1 MFVALT
7 RLARALGFGLAER
20 VAPDRES
27 SDALAGFAHEIRQP
41 LAVLATALH
50 MIRHAPDEASR
61 ERACRVLERQ
71 SALLAR
77 LVDDLLEANVRRRLA
92 VTALRKQP
100 LDLCSLVEE
109 TTEAVRLQASKKLQQ
124 LDTMLPPSPVWVE
137 ADPVR
142 LQQVLSNLLVNAVTY
157 TDSGGRVW
165 VNLTCGG
172 GEAVLSVRDTGRGIA
187 PDFLPRVFDTFAKGD
202 DSLGQGLGLAVSRR
216 LVELHGGTIRAS
228 SPGPGAGSEFI
239 VSIPAH
245 PDPPALA
252 ASSGG

>member
-1 MFVALT
+1 MFLALR
-7 RLARALGFGLAER
+7 RLARAVGFGSPGPPTP

-27 SDALAGFAHEIRQP
+27 TEALASFAHEIRQP
-41 LAVLATALH
+41 LAVLPMALH
-50 MIRHAPDEASR
+50 MIRHAPDEAGR

-71 SALLAR
+71 TALLSR
-77 LVDDLLEANVRRRLA
+77 LVDDLLEANVRRLA
-92 VTALRKQP
+92 VMALRKQP

-109 TTEAVRLQASKKLQQ
+109 TTEAVRLQASQKLQHM
-124 LDTMLPPSPVWVE
+124 DTVLPPSPVWIE

-157 TDSGGRVW
+157 TDSGGRVC

-172 GEAVLSVRDTGRGIA
+172 GEAVLSIRDTGRGIA

-202 DSLGQGLGLAVSRR
+202 DSSGQGLGLAVSRR

-239 VSIPAH
+239 VSIPTH
-245 PDPPALA
+245 LDPSTLA
-252 ASSGG
+252 AS